1 LGLPPQE
8 LYLFANQ
15 FGAEITQSGHV
26 AARSGQA
33 SHESYGHGIG
43 WGDRDDGDGAR
54 PVLGRE
60 GTFRRLY
67 DYDVY
72 FALNQLGYHLSQP
85 RGLKLAESGREH
97 EILSFDP
104 TMLLQAPVERGP
116 IRPLE

>member
-1 LGLPPQE
+1 M
-8 LYLFANQ
+8 
-15 FGAEITQSGHV
+15 GAI
-26 AARSGQA
+26 AARA
-33 SHESYGHGIG
+33 SYESYGHGIG

-85 RGLKLAESGREH
+85 LGLELGEFGRED

-104 TMLLQAPVERGP
+104 TMLLQASVEPGGP
-116 IRPLE
+116 TREPRVDC